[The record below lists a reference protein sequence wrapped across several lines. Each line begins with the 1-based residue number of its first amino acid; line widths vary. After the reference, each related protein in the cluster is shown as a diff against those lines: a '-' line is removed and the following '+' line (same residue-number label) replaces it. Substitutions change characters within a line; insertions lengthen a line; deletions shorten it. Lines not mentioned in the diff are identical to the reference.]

1 MHFNEL
7 LLTKAYNVWAKE
19 SSEELCLMPL
29 KTDAKFKGQ
38 LTWAFKND
46 IKNSEELSFAKFSL
60 TGWQMAK
67 LNHNKN

>member
-1 MHFNEL
+1 
-7 LLTKAYNVWAKE
+7 
-19 SSEELCLMPL
+19 MPL

-60 TGWQMAK
+60 TG
-67 LNHNKN
+67 